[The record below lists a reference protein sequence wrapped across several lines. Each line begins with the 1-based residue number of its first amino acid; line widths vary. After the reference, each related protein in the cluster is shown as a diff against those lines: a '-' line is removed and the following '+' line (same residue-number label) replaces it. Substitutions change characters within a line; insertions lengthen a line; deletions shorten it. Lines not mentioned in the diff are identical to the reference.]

1 MFGQVGD
8 VKGVVV
14 LDNEGRRVISKYYNS
29 KTTPLESTTSQKTF
43 ERQLFLK
50 SNKQTSGK
58 SSAPS
63 TAATNLYENDIMIVD
78 SYTAVFR
85 CYSDMSIY
93 ILGMAEDNELLLGQV
108 LDCIHECFDKIFKH

>member
-8 VKGVVV
+8 VRGVVV

-29 KTTPLESTTSQKTF
+29 RASALESTSSQKAF

-50 SNKQTSGK
+50 SNKQASGK
-58 SSAPS
+58 QSVSS
-63 TAATNLYENDIMIVD
+63 TNLYENDIMIVD

-93 ILGMAEDNELLLGQV
+93 ILGMAEDNELILG
-108 LDCIHECFDKIFKH
+108 

>member
-1 MFGQVGD
+1 MLGFVGD

-29 KTTPLESTTSQKTF
+29 QGTSLESNQSQKLF
-43 ERQLFLK
+43 ERQLFFK

-58 SSAPS
+58 QSS
-63 TAATNLYENDIMIVD
+63 TNIYENDIMIVEN
-78 SYTAVFR
+78 YTAVFR

-93 ILGMAEDNELLLGQV
+93 ILGLADDNELILG
-108 LDCIHECFDKIFKH
+108 